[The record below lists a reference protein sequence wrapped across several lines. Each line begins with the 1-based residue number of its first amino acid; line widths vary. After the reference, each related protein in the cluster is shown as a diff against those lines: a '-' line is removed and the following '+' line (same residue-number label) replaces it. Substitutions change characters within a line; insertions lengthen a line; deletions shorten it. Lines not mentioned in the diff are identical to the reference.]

1 VFTESLGVP
10 HQKIK
15 GISMEKT
22 SSTPTP
28 TLPIA
33 KAVHLACALLI
44 AFLAGSVTAIR
55 DYELE
60 SAKFDASR
68 AALSLRLID
77 SGKIQTLK
85 ESLEEDLQLN
95 WQIHN
100 NSENNLIVKLYEHLG
115 MHRGKT
121 ATEYALNNIEEYR
134 KQQNSKKQ
142 SNPQ

>member
-1 VFTESLGVP
+1 
-10 HQKIK
+10 
-15 GISMEKT
+15 MEKT
-22 SSTPTP
+22 SSSPTH
-28 TLPIA
+28 PIT
-33 KAVHLACALLI
+33 KAVWLACALLL
-44 AFLAGSVTAIR
+44 AFLAGSVAAIR

-68 AALSLRLID
+68 AASFLHLID
-77 SGKIQTLK
+77 SGEIQTLK
-85 ESLEEDLQLN
+85 ESLEEDLQMN
-95 WQIHN
+95 WQIHK

>member
-1 VFTESLGVP
+1 
-10 HQKIK
+10 
-15 GISMEKT
+15 MEKA
-22 SSTPTP
+22 SSSPTHLI
-28 TLPIA
+28 T
-33 KAVHLACALLI
+33 KAVWLACALLI

-60 SAKFDASR
+60 GAKFDASR
-68 AALSLRLID
+68 SALYLHLID

-95 WQIHN
+95 WQIHK